1 MSRFDEISPLWQN
14 FKSFWAICLMVYLVF
29 GNFVYPLWH
38 FYTTGQIVIVV
49 VGQIWL
55 SGHTDDDVD
64 AAAVCRCQI
73 KISSTNRS
81 KNCYRTANVRNN
93 LLPSFVLRNILCWQ
107 KNVLTQYYDDD
118 DDDDFKSDFYYVR
131 VTIEMRG
138 IFDSKVY
145 FQQRIN
151 YLTTSLNSQF
161 VLLIEINWTWST
173 SGLN

>member
-29 GNFVYPLWH
+29 GNFLYPLWH

-107 KNVLTQYYDDD
+107 KKCIDTVLRRRWWWWLQIWLLLRSCNNWNERHLR
-118 DDDDFKSDFYYVR
+118 FKS
-131 VTIEMRG
+131 
-138 IFDSKVY
+138 IF
-145 FQQRIN
+145 
-151 YLTTSLNSQF
+151 
-161 VLLIEINWTWST
+161 ST
-173 SGLN
+173 ED